1 MSNFFENLS
10 KVAET
15 INDAGTFIQGIKADA
30 IGKQIANKVSNSII
44 KTKTPDKPAD
54 PEKSPTAVTL
64 KPSVDNKIPVLYGTG
79 FTKGTVV
86 DAALDADN
94 QSIWLSYV
102 ISEVTG
108 NKIDGT
114 PSEISLQK
122 VLIDGYE
129 AAFQSDG
136 ITIANKFDTQG
147 NVDTSI
153 NGLIKIYF
161 YNDGSESQSYPV
173 GYTGSNNNAY
183 DLFPGWNGGHSYWKM
198 VFAIVKITYS
208 QEKDLTYLPDI
219 TFKCRNTM
227 DDAGDVLNDYLQS
240 TRYGA
245 GVPASE
251 IRTT

>member
-44 KTKTPDKPAD
+44 KTKKPDKPVD

-79 FTKGTVV
+79 FTKGIVV

-94 QSIWLSYV
+94 QSIWISYI
-102 ISEVTG
+102 ISEKTG

-114 PSEISLQK
+114 PSEIFLDA
-122 VLIDGYE
+122 VLIDNYE
-129 AAFQSDG
+129 ATFQSDG
-136 ITIANKFDTQG
+136 ITVANRKDTFG
-147 NVDTSI
+147 NTDSSI
-153 NGLIKIYF
+153 NGLIKVYF
-161 YNDGSESQSYPV
+161 YNDGSTNQSYPL
-173 GYTGSNNNAY
+173 GFTGTNNNAY
-183 DLFPGWNGGHSYWKM
+183 DLFPGWGTGHSYWNM

-208 QEKDLTYLPDI
+208 QENDLTYLPEF

-227 DDAGDVLNDYLQS
+227 NDPGDVLNDYLQS
-240 TRYGA
+240 TTYGA